1 MDRRISPPFVRQA
14 VEQGREKLRAAG
26 IDSPKLC
33 AEVLLASVLD
43 IERTWLVLHFDY
55 RLNAGELVR
64 YQDLPLKD
72 AVKDLK
78 TSAKV
83 LGGNKDAFAYPFGDY
98 NDKCVEALKK
108 SGFLCG
114 VTT

>member
-43 IERTWLVLHFDY
+43 VERTWLVSQSRAWQALGVGSPPELAEDELAI
-55 RLNAGELVR
+55 RLGHA
-64 YQDLPLKD
+64 DD
-72 AVKDLK
+72 
-78 TSAKV
+78 
-83 LGGNKDAFAYPFGDY
+83 
-98 NDKCVEALKK
+98 
-108 SGFLCG
+108 
-114 VTT
+114 